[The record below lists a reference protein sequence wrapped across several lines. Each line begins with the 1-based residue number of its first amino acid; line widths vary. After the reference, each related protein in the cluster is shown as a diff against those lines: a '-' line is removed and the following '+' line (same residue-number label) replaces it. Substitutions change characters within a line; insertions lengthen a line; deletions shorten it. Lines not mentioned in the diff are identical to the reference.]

1 MKIIIPEEYRNKFKS
16 ERAWVKPKSRRTLLH
31 PFGGAYLPCIVLELT
46 SVYVARWKGCS
57 LLLMNR
63 DERRR
68 LVEGLE
74 RESDDMP
81 EGFTK
86 ADIKAVLMEDG
97 AIEVSE
103 AFGKWIGKGE
113 LIYTEDKAGIVVT
126 MSVNEVGP

>member
-1 MKIIIPEEYRNKFKS
+1 
-16 ERAWVKPKSRRTLLH
+16 
-31 PFGGAYLPCIVLELT
+31 
-46 SVYVARWKGCS
+46 
-57 LLLMNR
+57 
-63 DERRR
+63 
-68 LVEGLE
+68 
-74 RESDDMP
+74 MP